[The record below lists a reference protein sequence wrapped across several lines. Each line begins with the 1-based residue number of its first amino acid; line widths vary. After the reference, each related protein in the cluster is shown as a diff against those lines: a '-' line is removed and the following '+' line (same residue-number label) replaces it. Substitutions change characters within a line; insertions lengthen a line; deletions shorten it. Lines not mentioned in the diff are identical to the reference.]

1 MQATARFVNF
11 GRADE
16 DDRVVVARGLA
27 VNQSLG
33 AAGWLAADDADR
45 MEFGHFFRPAHEFR
59 HGAKRF
65 AAKIRVQPGDDD
77 ANASVGQLVGDID
90 DGRVEELRFIN
101 RDNRCFRLQ
110 TVEDRSGV
118 GQRLTFDIL
127 AVVAGDKLDAITV
140 VDIGL
145 EDLNA
150 LSGDDGAAHAAD
162 QLFRLAAKH
171 AAANHLDLAYMVN
184 HGGDLNF
191 SRAEKTDGANVTRS
205 A

>member
-1 MQATARFVNF
+1 
-11 GRADE
+11 
-16 DDRVVVARGLA
+16 
-27 VNQSLG
+27 
-33 AAGWLAADDADR
+33 
-45 MEFGHFFRPAHEFR
+45 
-59 HGAKRF
+59 
-65 AAKIRVQPGDDD
+65 DDD

-205 A
+205 ALYPRCVSALKCTKMKSPCRGGKGFQCCYVTGYSAAAGVGRL